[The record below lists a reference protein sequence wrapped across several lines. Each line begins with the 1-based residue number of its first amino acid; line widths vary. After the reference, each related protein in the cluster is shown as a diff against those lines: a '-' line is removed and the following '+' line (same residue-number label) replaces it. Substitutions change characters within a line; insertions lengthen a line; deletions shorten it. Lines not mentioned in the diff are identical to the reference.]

1 MKATGFTTVEV
12 LITLLIFQLATLWV
26 LQGHWRARQHVVV
39 SQQELKA
46 TALLFDVAASLQ
58 QLPELPRELQA
69 PLQQPLLSAHE
80 CQPST
85 CSATQQILSSLQPI
99 LAKAFD
105 PKHFRQ
111 AQLCVTGNYPNNE
124 LIFSWQS
131 FWAIERSSGAGQ
143 CARSGAFH
151 QVQIKLRAQ

>member
-12 LITLLIFQLATLWV
+12 LISLLIFQLATLWV

-39 SQQELKA
+39 AQQELKA

-69 PLQQPLLSAHE
+69 PLQQPLLSALE
-80 CQPST
+80 CEPST
-85 CSATQQILSSLQPI
+85 CSPTLQILIALQPI
-99 LAKAFD
+99 LTRAFD

-131 FWAIERSSGAGQ
+131 LWSIRRSSSTGH